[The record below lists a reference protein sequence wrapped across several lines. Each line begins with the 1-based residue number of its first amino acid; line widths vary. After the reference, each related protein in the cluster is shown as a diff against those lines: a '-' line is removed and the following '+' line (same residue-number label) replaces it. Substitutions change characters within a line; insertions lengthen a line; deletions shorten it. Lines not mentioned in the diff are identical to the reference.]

1 MQMCVETESNLL
13 AVVLV
18 KDAKGHA
25 RDGLKRHPVIHVLDL
40 STGNELWKH
49 EIDSDVEMM
58 PTRWN
63 ENDEVE
69 YSLDNYHPPNFLNGR
84 LYLFYEGVTSF
95 DARTGKE
102 RTREKFRVNEEGLA
116 LTEADPVADERNVY
130 TSGRG
135 KVRAI
140 SRLSG
145 EEVWEAKDLGSV
157 PEMILTR
164 DVLYART
171 GGQFTR
177 LEDGETVE
185 RGPYGVSAIDLEKGK
200 VLWRYKGADRG
211 ITNLVLPD
219 QSTIMIADRD
229 ELIVRIAEREEIEA
243 LLPWHAAGTLS
254 RREAEMVER
263 ALATDA
269 GLAAQYET
277 VREDLAETIVAN
289 ESLGAPSARAMQ
301 KLMADI
307 EADVATSRRARSSFN
322 LGEWL
327 SERLSSFSPRTLAW
341 SATAAALAVVL
352 QAGLLAGMFVN
363 ERQGTSFQTASVQT
377 DETFKAGTYAL
388 IRFAPEATTGDVNK
402 LLESYKIAIV
412 DGPSGGG
419 VYTVRLAMTGM
430 PKEEL
435 AQVVKKL
442 QDEKVVRFIGPKP
455 TE

>member
-1 MQMCVETESNLL
+1 MFKNK
-13 AVVLV
+13 A
-18 KDAKGHA
+18 
-25 RDGLKRHPVIHVLDL
+25 
-40 STGNELWKH
+40 
-49 EIDSDVEMM
+49 
-58 PTRWN
+58 
-63 ENDEVE
+63 
-69 YSLDNYHPPNFLNGR
+69 
-84 LYLFYEGVTSF
+84 
-95 DARTGKE
+95 
-102 RTREKFRVNEEGLA
+102 
-116 LTEADPVADERNVY
+116 
-130 TSGRG
+130 
-135 KVRAI
+135 
-140 SRLSG
+140 
-145 EEVWEAKDLGSV
+145 
-157 PEMILTR
+157 
-164 DVLYART
+164 
-171 GGQFTR
+171 
-177 LEDGETVE
+177 
-185 RGPYGVSAIDLEKGK
+185 
-200 VLWRYKGADRG
+200 
-211 ITNLVLPD
+211 
-219 QSTIMIADRD
+219 
-229 ELIVRIAEREEIEA
+229 AEREEIEA

-263 ALATDA
+263 ALATDTD
-269 GLAAQYET
+269 LAAQYET
-277 VREDLAETIVAN
+277 IREDLAETIVAN

-352 QAGLLAGMFVN
+352 QAGLLAGMFVS

-377 DETFKAGTYAL
+377 DQTFTAGTYAL
-388 IRFAPEATTGDVNK
+388 IRFAPEATTGEVNK
-402 LLESYKIAIV
+402 LLENYKIAIV